1 MKSQK
6 RKTASSIGRSTYVTN
21 YNTVEIPSSPRGQS
35 KLNHSHYQSRYFPV
49 GGGGAADTTTLLLG
63 SQTRILSP
71 LDNETINTIV
81 HQPGL
86 I

>member
-21 YNTVEIPSSPRGQS
+21 YNTVEIPSSPRRQS

-49 GGGGAADTTTLLLG
+49 ASGAADTTTLLLG